1 MAGRTTAW
9 FTGLPV
15 AGLLVLFAFGLLAGD
30 AEVHWPAPASPEG
43 SWSIALG
50 AAMLPIFFTYAGWNA
65 AAYLAGELK
74 DPGRSLARGLLGG
87 TLLVTL
93 LYVAINVV
101 LLLIIPQQQ
110 LAGSTTAGA
119 DVARLLFGPLAA
131 RAVALCI
138 AVAVLGSVNV
148 TLMAGARIYYA
159 LALDR
164 LAPQALARTGSTGV
178 PSAALWAGGVWS
190 ALLSM
195 TRGVD
200 LLVNW
205 ASLAIVLMS
214 SLVVVSLFVLR
225 RRGGAEPVY
234 RCTGYPLTPAIY
246 LGASLGVAWASV
258 RTFPVQSLYGV
269 LIAAAGLPV
278 YWLIKRG
285 RFPNRPSGDS

>member
-1 MAGRTTAW
+1 M
-9 FTGLPV
+9 
-15 AGLLVLFAFGLLAGD
+15 
-30 AEVHWPAPASPEG
+30 
-43 SWSIALG
+43 
-50 AAMLPIFFTYAGWNA
+50 
-65 AAYLAGELK
+65 
-74 DPGRSLARGLLGG
+74 
-87 TLLVTL
+87 
-93 LYVAINVV
+93 
-101 LLLIIPQQQ
+101 
-110 LAGSTTAGA
+110 
-119 DVARLLFGPLAA
+119 
-131 RAVALCI
+131 
-138 AVAVLGSVNV
+138 
-148 TLMAGARIYYA
+148 
-159 LALDR
+159 
-164 LAPQALARTGSTGV
+164 
-178 PSAALWAGGVWS
+178 
-190 ALLSM
+190 
-195 TRGVD
+195 D